1 MYDVIHVLH
10 HVLYSTVTAQDVSV
24 ESLTQQPTCPNDSLT
39 FNCQLDF
46 SSTFIQWKHTKLG
59 SLVFIDNS
67 KSVGDTVNTAGGRI
81 VANLTRKD
89 DGDTDSQSLFSSTL
103 TIFPPLNNVNNTNLD
118 NTSITCEGNGPSGF
132 GIDVAPISLFGEQL
146 RLCFIIYDYL
156 THCLCMYPLQVQVPL
171 PLLMT

>member
-10 HVLYSTVTAQDVSV
+10 HVLYSTVTAQDVSL
-24 ESLTQQPTCPNDSLT
+24 ESLTQQPTCPNDTLT

-46 SSTFIQWKHTKLG
+46 SSTFIQWSHTKLG
-59 SLVFIDNS
+59 RLAFIDDS

-89 DGDTDSQSLFSSTL
+89 NGSTSAQSLFSSTL
-103 TIFPPLNNVNNTNLD
+103 TIFPPLNNVNNINLD
-118 NTSITCEGNGPSGF
+118 NTSITCEGFGPNGLRSG
-132 GIDVAPISLFGEQL
+132 DSLISLYGEKL
-146 RLCFIIYDYL
+146 WMCLIMHDYL
-156 THCLCMYPLQVQVPL
+156 THCLCMYPLQVSL